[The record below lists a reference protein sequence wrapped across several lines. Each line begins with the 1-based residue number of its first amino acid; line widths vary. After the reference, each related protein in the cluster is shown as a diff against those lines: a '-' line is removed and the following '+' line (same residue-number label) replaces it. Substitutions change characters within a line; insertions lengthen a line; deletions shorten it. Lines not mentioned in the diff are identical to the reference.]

1 MYPNLK
7 LQLWKSGM
15 RQNQLA
21 RLLGMDETVLSKVV
35 NGFRRPSLQVRRRI
49 AELLEVDEHWL
60 FESAEHPR
68 RKVRPAGVA
77 ENGAQAASAK

>member
-21 RLLGMDETVLSKVV
+21 RLLGMDETVLSKIV
-35 NGFRRPSLQVRRRI
+35 NGFRHPSLQVRRRI
-49 AELLEVDEHWL
+49 ADLLEIDEQWL
-60 FESAEHPR
+60 FEAAEQPGPKAR
-68 RKVRPAGVA
+68 AAGMTS
-77 ENGAQAASAK
+77 NGASAASAK